1 MKPLSKILGIKPN
14 SAASSSSSSLMDA
27 KKTRK
32 DEELESFYDLLE
44 RMLVYEPE
52 RRINATQALKH
63 DFFKT

>member
-1 MKPLSKILGIKPN
+1 
-14 SAASSSSSSLMDA
+14 MDA

-44 RMLVYEPE
+44 RMLVYDPE

-63 DFFKT
+63 DFFKA